1 MKNKIKKTKN
11 FFVEHKRSIISLSLM
26 LLALVAISL
35 ISLALLTAFKV
46 IYFVEGEMHFNEEL
60 FISFRSKWYGWVIF
74 ILLQTIL
81 SIFLCA
87 IPGASMAFIL
97 LCQTIYPVPWQAFI
111 VSFSSVM
118 ISSTVMYTIG
128 KLGGYKLVVKLLGV
142 EDCKKSLGLL
152 RNRGTIYFPLMM
164 MFPVFP
170 DDALVMIA
178 GVIRMK
184 LSWFIPSVAIGRG
197 IGTATIIFGLAII
210 PFENFTTIWHWVLF
224 VIACLFLL
232 AIVFFVANKLNNMFE
247 KRRKRIM
254 EEVIARRN
262 KKKEEEKSEN
272 A

>member
-1 MKNKIKKTKN
+1 MKNKIKNVKN
-11 FFVEHKRSIISLSLM
+11 FFAEHKRSIIGLVLM
-26 LLALVAISL
+26 LLALVAVSL
-35 ISLALLTAFKV
+35 ISLVLLRVFRI

-60 FISFRSKWYGWVIF
+60 FVSFRSKWYGWVIF

-97 LCQTIYPVPWQAFI
+97 LCQTIYPKAWQAFI

-118 ISSTVMYTIG
+118 ISSTVMYLLG
-128 KLGGYKLVVKLLGV
+128 RLGGYKLVVKLLGV
-142 EDCKKSLGLL
+142 EDSKKSLGLL

-164 MFPVFP
+164 MFPIFP

-197 IGTATIIFGLAII
+197 IGTATIIFGLAIV
-210 PFENFTTIWHWVLF
+210 PFEKFTSVWHWVLF
-224 VIACLFLL
+224 VIVCLFLL
-232 AIVFFVANKLNNMFE
+232 AIVFFFANKLNNMFE
-247 KRRKRIM
+247 ARRKRIM
-254 EEVIARRN
+254 EEAIAKRN
-262 KKKEEEKSEN
+262 KKKEEQKSEN